1 MRKWRKWRRG
11 EEKREIEME
20 VEMEAEV
27 EMEVEAKGLQRL
39 YQRKNGGL

>member
-1 MRKWRKWRRG
+1 
-11 EEKREIEME
+11 ME